1 MRCIAGLLV
10 ALALAACSS
19 SPPKERLVEVPVVV
33 GVPENLTLKCD
44 VAMPNDS
51 TVEELLRVA
60 KKRRTSLEQCNNKLE
75 AIKNLK

>member
-1 MRCIAGLLV
+1 MRCLAGLLI
-10 ALALAACSS
+10 ALSMAACTS
-19 SPPKERLVEVPVVV
+19 SPPKERLVEVRVVV
-33 GVPENLTLKCD
+33 SVPESLTLKCD

-60 KKRRTSLEQCNNKLE
+60 KERRTSLEQCNNKLE